1 MKGFAD
7 IQTSPR
13 PGLRYVLVACFFA
26 AIVVLVGCGTSA
38 KPSVQVASAQVVQIP
53 TEQKPLPLPIASDEP
68 PEVPASPLLP
78 PGHGPLVGQRAP
90 SLHAEYVRGNGPR
103 DLDEARGKVVLIDFW
118 ATFCA
123 PCRKSFPQY
132 EALANQF
139 GGELVVLAVSVD
151 EPADTDRS
159 QLEEFVKNTGVKFP
173 VLWDV
178 QLETAKAYQV
188 PKMPSS
194 YIVDRRGIVR
204 YVHLGYV
211 DGEPEEM
218 ARQIRVLLAK

>member
-1 MKGFAD
+1 MRDFAYF
-7 IQTSPR
+7 QSSPKQ
-13 PGLRYVLVACFFA
+13 GLPYVSWACFLA
-26 AIVVLVGCGTSA
+26 AMAGMIGCGTSA
-38 KPSVQVASAQVVQIP
+38 KPNAKATGAQVVQIP
-53 TEQKPLPLPIASDEP
+53 AVQKPLPMPIASDEP
-68 PEVPASPLLP
+68 PEAPSSPLLP

-90 SLHAEYVRGNGPR
+90 RLHAEYVSGNGPR
-103 DLDEARGKVVLIDFW
+103 DLDEARGKVVLVDFW

-139 GGELVVLAVSVD
+139 GGELVVLAVNVD

-159 QLEEFVKNTGVKFP
+159 VLEEFVKNTGVKFP

-178 QLETAKAYQV
+178 QLETAKAYHV

-194 YIVDRRGIVR
+194 YIVDRRGVVR

-218 ARQIRVLLAK
+218 AREIRALLAK